1 MNKASLVV
9 AIGCLAAALGV
20 IGVAAAQQETSSAPD
35 LAAASFTAAQVD
47 NGHAEYVTSCID
59 CHGPNLN
66 DGEFGGPPLN
76 GPAFQAKWFARPVGA
91 LIQYTH
97 AAMPPDSPGRLPL
110 GTYVEIIAYLLN
122 ANGVPAG
129 QSELPADMSALN
141 KLRIVGQ
148 K

>member
-1 MNKASLVV
+1 MNKYLLVTSL
-9 AIGCLAAALGV
+9 GCLALGA
-20 IGVAAAQQETSSAPD
+20 IGVAAAQQEVSSPGTEQE
-35 LAAASFTAAQVD
+35 AASFTAAQVES
-47 NGHAEYVTSCID
+47 GHGEYLSSCVD

-76 GPAFQAKWFARPVGA
+76 GEAFRAKWFARPVGA
-91 LIQYTH
+91 LVQYTH

-122 ANGVPAG
+122 ANGVPVG
-129 QSELPADMSALN
+129 QSELPADMGALN
-141 KLRIVGQ
+141 KLHVVGQ